1 MKTQLKD
8 LQPDTGLLTSIY
20 RGVIEDRNDPE
31 KLGRC
36 KIRILGVHSE
46 SKNKDNINGIPTD
59 ELPWA
64 EPALSLIEGSVSGFG
79 LWCVP
84 LQGSHVFVFFENG
97 NITQPRYFASVPGLP
112 VKASDS
118 IKGFNDPDG
127 YYPLSNKLNESDY
140 HRLARNE
147 KIDQTITEFKNQ
159 NLDLGVSTADGATWD
174 EPHSA
179 YNTQYPDNIVLATHV
194 GITIEI
200 DTTSGSERLHIYHP
214 SGSYIEIDKEGNM
227 VVRNSKN
234 KFEII
239 DNDKK
244 EHIVNN
250 YDRTV
255 DVNRTNKVGA
265 NETESIGG
273 NRKVSVQQNFD
284 ESIGGNTTSITKGK
298 VIIKGST
305 INLN

>member
-1 MKTQLKD
+1 MKTSIKD
-8 LQPDTGLLTSIY
+8 LQPETKTFDAIY
-20 RGVIEDRNDPE
+20 RGVIEDRNDPD

-36 KIRILGVHSE
+36 KIRVLGVHSE
-46 SKNKDNINGIPTD
+46 LKNKNDINGIPTD

-64 EPALSLIEGSVSGFG
+64 EPALSLIEGSMSGFG

-97 NITQPRYFASVPGLP
+97 NIMQPRYFASIPGLP
-112 VKASDS
+112 VEPAN
-118 IKGFNDPDG
+118 ITKGFNDPLG
-127 YYPLSNKLNESDY
+127 KYPLTNKLNESDF

-147 KIDQTITEFKNQ
+147 KINETITEFKNQ
-159 NLDLGVSTADGATWD
+159 NLDLGVSTADGNTWD

-179 YNTQYPDNIVLATHV
+179 YNSSYPDNIVLATHV

-200 DTTSGSERLHIYHP
+200 DTTSGSERVHVYHP

-227 VVRNSKN
+227 VVRNAKD

-273 NRKVSVQQNFD
+273 NRKVNVNGNFD
-284 ESIGGNTTSITKGK
+284 ETIGGNTTSITSGK